1 MNELNITVGR
11 KTYTIILT
19 FANGQTIKFDRRYVP
34 FSNCRD
40 DHYFNLGNSSCF
52 ITFNTKDMVVQSDGS
67 IIIPRADITYDRYD
81 DDEDNL
87 PALPELLEMRFIEP
101 APIGKFENIM
111 MI

>member
-1 MNELNITVGR
+1 M
-11 KTYTIILT
+11 
-19 FANGQTIKFDRRYVP
+19 P

-52 ITFNTKDMVVQSDGS
+52 IPFNTKDMVVQSDGS